1 MVVKTCLL
9 ISDDP
14 DDHIE
19 FSEAINEISDEV
31 VVVSVSDMRKAIDL
45 LKLNKCLPDF
55 VLLNLTIP
63 EFDPDHFFGTLNEDP
78 VFNHVQVVAF
88 GEARTMPSPR
98 IRATFGADM
107 SYSELKN
114 ALRNILGT
122 QGNR

>member
-14 DDHIE
+14 DDHID

-45 LKLNKCLPDF
+45 LKLTKCIPDF

-63 EFDPDHFFGTLNEDP
+63 EFDPDVFFGTLNDDP
-78 VFNHVQVVAF
+78 VFNHVRVIAF
-88 GEARTMPSPR
+88 GETLPVPSPR
-98 IRATFGADM
+98 ISAALGADI

-114 ALRNILGT
+114 ALRNIL
-122 QGNR
+122 RA